1 MGNSTSKQ
9 GSSST
14 IQGPT
19 AHDSRLSKKKTKS
32 KQEISPHTGIVP
44 HPYQVSNPYN
54 YQSECSSEEEDSQSQ
69 VEPMELFRSNRSIKS
84 ASSSI
89 INSISHV
96 PNYYRNFNTQKGHS
110 QGRSSMQSMGSL
122 AYSESAASVVTS
134 KALAAKSLASDSNSN
149 KTSTSNSTI
158 RAKNTNSRLSS
169 ASKGSD
175 STTSSKTSK
184 GSMKLGMF
192 RKKKQEEKKDVPY
205 EETLSYAIAKHY
217 GERPQSQSMSQQ
229 SQSQSHS
236 QSLQAH
242 YANGKAHGNAHGRPL
257 PLRHHMRNVSSTMH
271 DVSVFA
277 DGSLDLGRK
286 LPTIADESYQS
297 STAGYDADDNVQNTN
312 MSNILGELEEDYE
325 EEEREEEQ
333 RGDEGSM
340 VSKEYTVKTEEMADL
355 PYAYSASKN
364 IESLGINIDINSML
378 DRQHASYVEGQ
389 DPKDITMPIQNL
401 GNFFANVTM
410 NDTMNDSKYQSF
422 DESRMSHVFQD
433 TTLDRTDFEE
443 KTEMHES
450 KFQDDTNVFEESAF
464 SAEDANEAKDYESED
479 AFDHFV
485 QHRTDSFALKA
496 DEESDQDENENE
508 ESDQDENEETAEDDV
523 ESIDDDDDDDLSI
536 ESSVE
541 NSIFASEAS
550 VENSIFASVVSVE
563 NSIFASEA
571 DEESVQESSVEDS
584 TVERSL
590 LTGSVA
596 DLSNALN
603 QSSADQC
610 ECENS
615 SFQND
620 DGDVSDE
627 MNESSV
633 NGEDILD
640 CTEVYLADQTDMA
653 IVPQTIEEDDTT
665 MKTAQIVPKPKK
677 GERKR
682 SPMPEIGV
690 KAPITSALTNILPAM
705 SQNEDDED
713 DEDEDLYF
721 DEVNNEKFQE
731 AKGDEDIDIH
741 TKEPVVAIIP
751 ANERLQQ
758 QKRRQEI
765 EYKGPEIGT
774 FIRCVRNA
782 PKVQK
787 GEHEDIPGTNIAA
800 KPSADTVENRRPSNA
815 AYSRQVAK
823 NSIFLFSEDGVR
835 RETPLAPSMVD
846 EQRLALVNK
855 ENIFAICGNDSI
867 EAIKEKLDRQKS
879 ESNKEIIARKT
890 RSSLSISKIDS
901 GFQVDEK
908 GIQRIPVPQ
917 KSAEPVEALAAQLDK
932 SLKIGSSKKSP
943 NIGGFKR
950 SSDNIVEIDSGNCG
964 SKRNRLDAH
973 LSATQS
979 SSDTDREAKSQSDV
993 VSSGSFG
1000 SDDISLTELQ
1010 IRQSAITPMKN
1021 PKSPYVRFKKSLR
1034 LFEKKSAEA
1043 EPPVSNE
1050 PRKTPP
1056 RKNAAAGKGFL
1067 FAKGVTSI
1075 DGRLR
1080 QNRQVSAKKARRL
1093 TSGLESIAP
1102 RKPTLA
1108 DPLFKRQTNGTI
1120 NAIVEDIVE
1129 NVDEECSLVPAEEN
1143 DDAQPYD
1150 EADESDLFSYSNGS
1164 SMLSDFDSMLDVAS
1178 VGSPDP
1184 SVEST
1189 TVEEHPLGLR
1199 SAMKKKGDKNT
1210 SIRVSFIAPVL
1221 EKNSRQKLSRNL
1233 DSSFALSPSDNDSR
1247 SSQTPPRPDR
1257 SAAKS
1262 STMRTSFKV
1271 YSPAR
1276 ESLASQTSPRRFV
1289 NVNAPVNPAMMAM
1302 KKISPSET
1310 SAAGHSEA
1318 SFSPVLSNFESSVI
1332 PAKRAGIVNHSELNL
1347 SPGPGRRTPS
1357 QNRKWTGTSHTP
1369 TKNWREVQAE
1379 QKEKKK
1385 QKKSDK
1391 KKRRSSGPLKLL
1403 NY

>member
-1 MGNSTSKQ
+1 M
-9 GSSST
+9 
-14 IQGPT
+14 I
-19 AHDSRLSKKKTKS
+19 
-32 KQEISPHTGIVP
+32 TGI
-44 HPYQVSNPYN
+44 
-54 YQSECSSEEEDSQSQ
+54 
-69 VEPMELFRSNRSIKS
+69 
-84 ASSSI
+84 
-89 INSISHV
+89 
-96 PNYYRNFNTQKGHS
+96 
-110 QGRSSMQSMGSL
+110 
-122 AYSESAASVVTS
+122 
-134 KALAAKSLASDSNSN
+134 
-149 KTSTSNSTI
+149 
-158 RAKNTNSRLSS
+158 
-169 ASKGSD
+169 
-175 STTSSKTSK
+175 
-184 GSMKLGMF
+184 F

-217 GERPQSQSMSQQ
+217 GERPQSQQPQQ
-229 SQSQSHS
+229 SQS

-242 YANGKAHGNAHGRPL
+242 YANGKAHGSAHGRPL

-297 STAGYDADDNVQNTN
+297 STAGYDAEDNVQNTN

-401 GNFFANVTM
+401 GDFFANVTM
-410 NDTMNDSKYQSF
+410 NDTMNNSKYQSF
-422 DESRMSHVFQD
+422 NESGMSRDIQE

-443 KTEMHES
+443 KTEIGES
-450 KFQDDTNVFEESAF
+450 NFQDDTNVFEESAF
-464 SAEDANEAKDYESED
+464 VAEDANEANDDESED
-479 AFDHFV
+479 AFDLFV
-485 QHRTDSFALKA
+485 QHRTDSFPLQT
-496 DEESDQDENENE
+496 DEESDQDEDEN
-508 ESDQDENEETAEDDV
+508 ENEETAEDDV
-523 ESIDDDDDDDLSI
+523 DSIDDDDDDDLSI

-603 QSSADQC
+603 QSSADQSKC
-610 ECENS
+610 EDS

-620 DGDVSDE
+620 DADVSDE
-627 MNESSV
+627 MNESSFD
-633 NGEDILD
+633 GEDILD
-640 CTEVYLADQTDMA
+640 CPEVNLADQTDMA
-653 IVPQTIEEDDTT
+653 IVPQTIEEDDIT
-665 MKTAQIVPKPKK
+665 MKTAQIVPKPKE

-682 SPMPEIGV
+682 SPLPEIGV

-713 DEDEDLYF
+713 DELFF

-731 AKGDEDIDIH
+731 AKGDEDIVIQK
-741 TKEPVVAIIP
+741 KEPVDAIIP

-758 QKRRQEI
+758 QKRQEI

-774 FIRCVRNA
+774 LIRCVRNA

-787 GEHEDIPGTNIAA
+787 GEREDIPGRNIAA
-800 KPSADTVENRRPSNA
+800 KPSADTEIIENRRSSNA

-835 RETPLAPSMVD
+835 RERPLALSMVD
-846 EQRLALVNK
+846 EQRLALMNK
-855 ENIFAICGNDSI
+855 DNLFAICGNDSI

-901 GFQVDEK
+901 GFQVDGK
-908 GIQRIPVPQ
+908 GIQRVPTPQ
-917 KSAEPVEALAAQLDK
+917 KSAEPVEALTAQLDK

-943 NIGGFKR
+943 NTGGFKR
-950 SSDNIVEIDSGNCG
+950 SSDTIMEVDSGNCG

-979 SSDTDREAKSQSDV
+979 SGETDREAKSQSDV
-993 VSSGSFG
+993 VSRGSFG
-1000 SDDISLTELQ
+1000 SDDISLSELQ

-1021 PKSPYVRFKKSLR
+1021 PKSPYVRFKKSMR

-1043 EPPVSNE
+1043 EPPVSNEPKNSKSPYLRFKKHMQMFEKQSSEAEPSVSNE

-1108 DPLFKRQTNGTI
+1108 DPLFKRNGTI
-1120 NAIVEDIVE
+1120 NARFEEVVEDVDE
-1129 NVDEECSLVPAEEN
+1129 DVDEECASVPAEEN
-1143 DDAQPYD
+1143 DDLQPYD
-1150 EADESDLFSYSNGS
+1150 EADESDLFSSSNGSEGSPASAGDDLAALVHAAHLDS

-1184 SVEST
+1184 SVESA
-1189 TVEEHPLGLR
+1189 TVEEHSLGLR
-1199 SAMKKKGDKNT
+1199 SAMKKKGERNT

-1221 EKNSRQKLSRNL
+1221 EKTSRQKLSRNL
-1233 DSSFALSPSDNDSR
+1233 DSSFALSPTDNDSR
-1247 SSQTPPRPDR
+1247 ASQTPPRPDR

-1262 STMRTSFKV
+1262 TTMCTSFKV

-1289 NVNAPVNPAMMAM
+1289 NVNAPVNPAMMVM

-1318 SFSPVLSNFESSVI
+1318 SFSPVLSNFESSVT